1 MFDNPKIRINELSVE
16 YDDGTQAL
24 SDVCLDI
31 PKNAITA
38 LFGPAGG
45 GKSTLLRTLNRLNDL
60 KEFLN
65 KQIALYVHLHIV
77 HIFVQT
83 LDFL

>member
-31 PKNAITA
+31 PENAVSSYRKR
-38 LFGPAGG
+38 L
-45 GKSTLLRTLNRLNDL
+45 KSLN
-60 KEFLN
+60 
-65 KQIALYVHLHIV
+65 II
-77 HIFVQT
+77 
-83 LDFL
+83 